1 MTLINEI
8 YNKGSISKGEIK
20 TFITLLNPFA
30 PHITEEMWEV
40 LGFEGMLNQTSWP
53 TYDEAKTVDATVE
66 IAIQVNGKL
75 RGTLV
80 IPAGESKD
88 NVLAA
93 VKKDER
99 IAANIEGKTI
109 IKEIYVPNK
118 LANIVVK

>member
-1 MTLINEI
+1 ME
-8 YNKGSISKGEIK
+8 
-20 TFITLLNPFA
+20 
-30 PHITEEMWEV
+30 
-40 LGFEGMLNQTSWP
+40 
-53 TYDEAKTVDATVE
+53 TVDASVE

-80 IPAGESKD
+80 IPVGDSKE

-93 VKKDER
+93 VKADER
-99 IAANIEGKTI
+99 IAANIEGKAI